1 MKKFPFF
8 SFYGLKTY
16 KCRLYYQYSGKE
28 RRKMQDRKS
37 KIDLTGLE
45 FCPTCGHKL
54 TKKKTKTEKASKA
67 SRENGKKGGRP
78 RKEK

>member
-1 MKKFPFF
+1 
-8 SFYGLKTY
+8 
-16 KCRLYYQYSGKE
+16 
-28 RRKMQDRKS
+28 MQDRKS